1 MKPLANETR
10 TLQDTLSRVLT
21 WCTVLAGVVGVAGV
35 AMMLANRGGG
45 SVSLKEFAPAA
56 EGLRHPASIM
66 RAAFRGEALAV
77 MQCAVIVLIATPVL
91 RVATAAVLF
100 LVERD
105 WLYVAM
111 SALVLVGLALGLVGW
126 VE

>member
-10 TLQDTLSRVLT
+10 ALQDTLSRVLT

-35 AMMLANRGGG
+35 AMMLANGRGGA
-45 SVSLKEFAPAA
+45 VSLKEFTPAA
-56 EGLRHPASIM
+56 EWLRHPGTIL
-66 RAAFRGEALAV
+66 RAAAQGNGLAV

-91 RVATAAVLF
+91 RVVAAGVVF

-105 WLYVAM
+105 WLYVGM
-111 SALVLVGLALGLVGW
+111 SVVVLAGLAIGFVGL

>member
-21 WCTVLAGVVGVAGV
+21 WCTVLAGVVGVVGV
-35 AMMLANRGGG
+35 ATMLAKGGG
-45 SVSLKEFAPAA
+45 SVSLKEFTPAA
-56 EGLRHPASIM
+56 EGLRHPASIL
-66 RAAFRGEALAV
+66 RAAVRGEALAV

-91 RVATAAVLF
+91 RVVAAGVVF

-111 SALVLVGLALGLVGW
+111 SALVLVGLAAGFVGW